1 MRREEFVEMAPPI
14 KLEALPVREAAKIVL
29 ETADGNYLFVA
40 GKRGK
45 LNLPGSGIDTG
56 ETAEQALLR
65 ELHEEI
71 GIDADKISD
80 LRQVIDL
87 RGPITPANA
96 PQRIA
101 HWTVFAG
108 KTSMSAAEL
117 SIPSDSET
125 TEITSLSASEC
136 LRDQRVLAMAKTAIR
151 HLAPKDS
158 WPSRAPSIG
167 QPTRSR

>member
-1 MRREEFVEMAPPI
+1 MPRKKFVTIIPPFEFD
-14 KLEALPVREAAKIVL
+14 ALPVRETAKIVL
-29 ETADGNYLFVA
+29 ETADGDYLFVA

-45 LNLPGSGIDTG
+45 LNLPGGGIDTG
-56 ETAEQALLR
+56 ETAEKALLR
-65 ELHEEI
+65 ELYEET
-71 GIDADKISD
+71 GIDTDKISD

-136 LRDQRVLAMAKTAIR
+136 LRDQRVLAMAKTAIQ
-151 HLAPKDS
+151 HVAPKDS
-158 WPSRAPSIG
+158 RPPRAPSIG
-167 QPTRSR
+167 QPTQSR